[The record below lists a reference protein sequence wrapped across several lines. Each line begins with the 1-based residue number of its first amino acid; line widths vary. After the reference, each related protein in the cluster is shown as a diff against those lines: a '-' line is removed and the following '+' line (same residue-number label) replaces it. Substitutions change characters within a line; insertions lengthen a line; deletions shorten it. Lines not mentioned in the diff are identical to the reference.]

1 MVKKCQPDCMKNVT
15 VLVGS
20 LRRESINRK
29 LAGAIIGAAGGKLA
43 FSFAEIGDLPLYND
57 DLWANPPA
65 AVTRFKSEIAAADAI
80 LLVTPEYNRSLP
92 AVLKNAV
99 DWGSKPKG
107 ENVWAGKPVAIAGTS
122 VGAIG
127 AAVAQAHLRSV
138 MIVLDAVVMGQPEVQ
153 IAWRPDLVS
162 ADGAVADPAVAGFL
176 GGFADRFGQWIDRVG
191 NG

>member
-1 MVKKCQPDCMKNVT
+1 MKKVT

-20 LRRESINRK
+20 LRRDSINRK
-29 LAGAIIGAAGGKLA
+29 LAKAIIGAARGKLA

-57 DLWANPPA
+57 DLWASPPA
-65 AVTRFKSEIAAADAI
+65 SVTRFKMEIAAAEAV

-127 AAVAQAHLRSV
+127 AAVAQAHLRAV

-153 IAWRPDLVS
+153 LAWRPDLVS
-162 ADGAVADPAVAGFL
+162 DDGAVADPTVTGFL
-176 GGFADRFGQWIDRVG
+176 GGFTDRFRLWIERVG
-191 NG
+191 G

>member
-1 MVKKCQPDCMKNVT
+1 MKNVT
-15 VLVGS
+15 ILVGS

-29 LAGAIIGAAGGKLA
+29 LAKAIVGAARGKLA
-43 FSFAEIGDLPLYND
+43 FSFTEIGDLPLYND
-57 DLWANPPA
+57 DLWASPPA
-65 AVTRFKSEIAAADAI
+65 AVTRFKKEIAATDAI

-92 AVLKNAV
+92 AVLKNAI

-107 ENVWAGKPVAIAGTS
+107 ENVWAGKPVAVAGTS

-153 IAWRPDLVS
+153 IAWRPDL
-162 ADGAVADPAVAGFL
+162 GTEEGMVADPAVASFL
-176 GGFADRFGQWIDRVG
+176 GGFADRFGQWVEKVG
-191 NG
+191 G